1 MTREELKKA
10 FREVASEEFAHIPE
24 ENRIEYEF
32 SDRFDEK
39 KENSE
44 SFIESL
50 LSENTSDNGKTEK

>member
-24 ENRIEYEF
+24 ESGIDYEF
-32 SDRFDEK
+32 SKRFDEK
-39 KENSE
+39 NENSE

-50 LSENTSDNGKTEK
+50 FSENTSDSGQK